1 MRLFID
7 SGAFI
12 ARHSKND
19 SNHDKAVMLFQQ
31 ILEGDIPVT
40 RMYTSDFVLGEA
52 VTVSMI
58 RANHKHAV
66 ALGDAILNSKAIEL
80 LRVDE
85 DIFKEAWKI
94 FKKYDQGFSFTD
106 CASFALMKKNN
117 IDRVFTFDKHFDI
130 LGFTRII

>member
-19 SNHDKAVMLFQQ
+19 TNHDKAITLFRQ
-31 ILEGDIPVT
+31 ILEGKLPVT
-40 RMYTSDFVLGEA
+40 RMYTSDFVVGEA
-52 VTVSMI
+52 VTVSMV
-58 RANHKHAV
+58 RASHNHAI
-66 ALGDAILNSKAIEL
+66 ALGDAILNSKSIEL

-85 DIFKEAWKI
+85 ETFKEAWKI

-106 CASFALMKKNN
+106 CTSFALMMKNN
-117 IDRVFTFDKHFDI
+117 INHVFSFDKHFDV
-130 LGFTRII
+130 LGFRRMI